1 MSDSFQR
8 VTEEQV
14 RRELRRTGD
23 RQAGRRAWIAAAV
36 VLALAAALGAAAV
49 KFQFALVDVRSDAM
63 EGGLRSGD
71 IVACVRAGAPL
82 LARPARRGD
91 VALVRFTD
99 NGLQRQALRR
109 VIALAGDE
117 LSVDEDGRVTLNG
130 QALEE
135 TYALYRSGND
145 WNGGV
150 VVPGGALENPFATS
164 PVQTA
169 PVMPTED
176 RPMENDLEYPI
187 TVPESKLFV
196 LCDNREN
203 AMDSR
208 SSRFG
213 LVDEADIQGLARAIV
228 WPVYRT
234 ALLDGE

>member
-71 IVACVRAGAPL
+71 IVACVRAGAPV

-150 VVPGGALENPFATS
+150 VVPGG
-164 PVQTA
+164 
-169 PVMPTED
+169 
-176 RPMENDLEYPI
+176 PMENDLEYPI